1 MRCVSG
7 THKASLRK
15 PNNAQ
20 DELVSCQNDSQSP
33 TEIEK
38 RSRKKK
44 IEVITHFST
53 IRINHHKQS

>member
-1 MRCVSG
+1 MRWVSG
-7 THKASLRK
+7 THQASLRK

-44 IEVITHFST
+44 IEVVTHFST